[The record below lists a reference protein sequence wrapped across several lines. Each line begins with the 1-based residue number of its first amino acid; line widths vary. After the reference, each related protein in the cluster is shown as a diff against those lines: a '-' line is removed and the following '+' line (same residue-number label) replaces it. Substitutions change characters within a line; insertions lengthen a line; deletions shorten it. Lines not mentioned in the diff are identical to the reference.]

1 VCVYVCARRKHVLHM
16 KRLQTA
22 EDMRQSLLLEKRQL
36 ADELEQFHARADSE
50 IPVSGVDHSVFLCP

>member
-1 VCVYVCARRKHVLHM
+1 M